1 MGFDTSDPSFKTSSS
16 IFQNILQQ
24 YARRIIFHEP
34 SLFFKSLDKVS
45 FKDLIL
51 SDDFSNEDAVRF
63 ALMFEKKLGFGL
75 VWLKDAVL
83 DALVTSKGGI
93 VANIGELGKRPSYG
107 KMYHLMMFRQP
118 PPGTRGMGL

>member
-1 MGFDTSDPSFKTSSS
+1 MFTEFELFAKVCHDEVGWDASDPSFKTSAS
-16 IFQNILQQ
+16 IFQTILQQ

-34 SLFFKSLDKVS
+34 NLFFKSLDKVS

-83 DALVTSKGGI
+83 DAFVISKGGI
-93 VANIGELGKRPSYG
+93 AANIGKLGK
-107 KMYHLMMFRQP
+107 
-118 PPGTRGMGL
+118 